1 MGRNEDGRIPYF
13 KTGIYNAAGEA
24 QRGEVWIRE
33 FAYNCSAE
41 PCAESSVASSL
52 DEEKEAL
59 NQLNREAKSD
69 IEELDENDVL
79 SRSKRAKG
87 KKNKKERKEKK
98 ERAERKGRK
107 RDKVRNGLSLEFELH
122 KNAPPESCLLKAY
135 GKAVYTNLER
145 ELTKEMQKE
154 DHNQVARKL
163 VEVLKANDRRAD
175 ILENTVRDLERGVE
189 AQEFGLTQA
198 RGFFAWIWW
207 SWPCK
212 VFFEIRIL

>member
-24 QRGEVWIRE
+24 QRGEVWIRN

-41 PCAESSVASSL
+41 PCAESAISTNQL
-52 DEEKEAL
+52 NGEEEEKKVL
-59 NQLNREAKSD
+59 NQLKQSEVKTD
-69 IEELDENDVL
+69 IDNELNENDVL
-79 SRSKRAKG
+79 SREKRGKGGG
-87 KKNKKERKEKK
+87 KKNRKERKEKK
-98 ERAERKGRK
+98 ERPERRGRK

-122 KNAPPESCLLKAY
+122 KNAPPGSCLLKAY

-189 AQEFGLTQA
+189 AQELIGP
-198 RGFFAWIWW
+198 RFFYFY
-207 SWPCK
+207 S
-212 VFFEIRIL
+212 